1 MNWFAVVWRL
11 WKTEK
16 LRLIIIQWGKKK
28 THDNESESG
37 ISLIKKIK

>member
-28 THDNESESG
+28 HMTMSQNLA
-37 ISLIKKIK
+37 SL